1 MKTTE
6 QRINNI
12 IGQLEGSKKMLAG
25 SGKDCFSVI
34 VQLKAVRSAV
44 SSLMNKIMTE
54 EMADC
59 LVGKNKKQEKIAKI
73 FKEIIKQ

>member
-12 IGQLEGSKKMLAG
+12 IGQLEGAKKMLAG
-25 SGKDCFSVI
+25 SSQDCFSVI
-34 VQLKAVRSAV
+34 VQLKAARSAV

-54 EMADC
+54 EMDGC
-59 LVGKNKKQEKIAKI
+59 FKNKNKQQEKIAKI
-73 FKEIIKQ
+73 FKEIIK

>member
-12 IGQLEGSKKMLAG
+12 IGQLQGAKKMLAG
-25 SGKDCFSVI
+25 YDKDCFMVI
-34 VQLKAVRSAV
+34 VQLKAARSAV

-54 EMADC
+54 EMSDC
-59 LVGKNKKQEKIAKI
+59 LSAKNKQYEKIAKI
-73 FKEIIKQ
+73 FKEVIK